1 MDNQPIIDASCDN
14 VTSRMLQAEQ
24 GELPTNKNFDDAHR
38 QVDTPRA
45 STLRISSATIFLD

>member
-1 MDNQPIIDASCDN
+1 MDNHPIIDASCDN